1 MTMNVSLPSAKI
13 YQFPVGGRRGLPG
26 YRAESTS
33 ASDQATPRIAITGWY
48 HEAAIE
54 EAKRGSE
61 H

>member
-1 MTMNVSLPSAKI
+1 MTISASLPSAKI

-26 YRAESTS
+26 FRADSQPAAEQP
-33 ASDQATPRIAITGWY
+33 APRMAITGWY

-54 EAKRGSE
+54 DAKRGRE